1 MTIRFQI
8 EEEGREHFSKV
19 ATALWRSK
27 RCVVV
32 TGAGISVSGGIPDF
46 RSADGLYNLVKEKY
60 PNAIVK
66 GKDLFDATLFKDP
79 VSTSLFYTFMAELK
93 QVINQANTTPTHH
106 FVKDLDER
114 GQLLRC
120 YTQNIDCLELRLQMS
135 CDLSNKQSA
144 RIVQLHGDLDHVVC
158 TICQAMFDF
167 SDTFRDDFKEG
178 GPPSCPTC
186 VEMEGVRIA
195 AGKRPLPIGT
205 LRPNIVLYNEH
216 HSRGDQIADMTAY
229 DVKKR
234 PDMLIVMGTS
244 LKVVGIKRLVK
255 DLAKSVHELRNG
267 QVVFINNTEIGHK
280 EWDDVFDY
288 HILGKTDD
296 VVADLEQEMKRL
308 DVTAQLRAQ
317 KLARAREQKELASF
331 VERDSTRDLQLPV
344 MAKNESGV
352 DHLVEV
358 GTADMSAEAEAL
370 MNKPAQPASKAT
382 LGKSSRKPSK
392 TTKTRANPKTA
403 KCKAPSSSAKS
414 KAGCPDILSFMQV
427 KKPQGC
433 ADDKPFET
441 LDPPRGRCD
450 ASASRDRSATPTG
463 IESTSPPQSSSK
475 RGAKSVPGSPSKKQ
489 KVVAEVEEEDSS
501 VPPLIREESVA
512 EEETYMPPILL
523 MVPPKAKPPRQP
535 RKKPAAKKPPG
546 KNPAVMQ
553 QPITRTLKTIK
564 PRNTLTSIVAGKPDV
579 DSPPPICVRKSARL
593 MAKT

>member
-296 VVADLEQEMKRL
+296 VVAELEQEMKRL
-308 DVTAQLRAQ
+308 DVIAQLRAQ

-331 VERDSTRDLQLPV
+331 VERDPTRDLQLPI
-344 MAKNESGV
+344 MANNESGV
-352 DHLVEV
+352 DRLVEV
-358 GTADMSAEAEAL
+358 GTTDLSAGAL
-370 MNKPAQPASKAT
+370 MSKPSQSASSKAT

-392 TTKTRANPKTA
+392 PTKTRATPKTA
-403 KCKAPSSSAKS
+403 KGKESSSSGKT
-414 KAGCPDILSFMQV
+414 KAACPDILSFMQV

-433 ADDKPFET
+433 TDNKSVT

-450 ASASRDRSATPTG
+450 ASANRDRSTTPTG
-463 IESTSPPQSSSK
+463 RESTSPPQSPSK
-475 RGAKSVPGSPSKKQ
+475 RGAKSAPGSPSKKQ
-489 KVVAEVEEEDSS
+489 KMVVEVEEEDSS

-512 EEETYMPPILL
+512 DEETCMPPILL
-523 MVPPKAKPPRQP
+523 TVPPKTKPPRQP
-535 RKKPAAKKPPG
+535 RKKPAAKKPPA
-546 KNPAVMQ
+546 KKKPAVTQ
-553 QPITRTLKTIK
+553 QLPITCTLKTVK

-579 DSPPPICVRKSARL
+579 DSPPPLCVRKSARL
-593 MAKT
+593 LAKT